1 MKYSV
6 IKVTDGNF
14 NIHAE
19 GFEDNPNGAKV
30 SYHNLC
36 QQLWNDPDTQM
47 ACAMIVDE
55 NLDVL
60 PGYKEFISKIQP
72 EPNA

>member
-1 MKYSV
+1 MKYSI
-6 IKVTDGNF
+6 IKVTNGNF

-30 SYHNLC
+30 SYHGLC
-36 QQLWNDPDTQM
+36 QTLWNDAGTQT
-47 ACAMIVDE
+47 ACVMIVDE

-60 PGYKEFISKIQP
+60 PGYKEYISKAV
-72 EPNA
+72 PNA

>member
-1 MKYSV
+1 MKYAIV
-6 IKVTDGNF
+6 KVTDGNF

-30 SYHNLC
+30 SYHGLC
-36 QQLWNDPDTQM
+36 QTLWNDAGTTT
-47 ACAMIVDE
+47 ACVMIVDE

-60 PGYKEFISKIQP
+60 TSYKEFISKVHPKP
-72 EPNA
+72 EA

>member
-6 IKVTDGNF
+6 IKVTNGNF

-19 GFEDNPNGAKV
+19 GFEDNQNGAKV
-30 SYHNLC
+30 SYHGLC
-36 QQLWNDPDTQM
+36 QTLWNDTGTQT
-47 ACAMIVDE
+47 ACVMIVDE

-60 PGYKEFISKIQP
+60 PGYKEFISKAQQ
-72 EPNA
+72 NS

>member
-6 IKVTDGNF
+6 IKVTNGNF

-19 GFEDNPNGAKV
+19 GFADNVNGAKV
-30 SYHNLC
+30 SYHDLC
-36 QQLWNDPDTQM
+36 KVLWNDAGTQT
-47 ACAMIVDE
+47 ACVMIVDE

-60 PGYKEFISKIQP
+60 PGYKEYISKA
-72 EPNA
+72 ELNE